1 MKNCQQIFNMKGI
14 FLVVVAMIMVVIGM
28 ALLISMFS

>member
-1 MKNCQQIFNMKGI
+1 MKNCQQIYNLKGI
-14 FLVVVAMIMVVIGM
+14 FLVVVAMIMVVIGI

>member
-1 MKNCQQIFNMKGI
+1 MKNCQQIFNLNGI